1 MRPRGSNRRS
11 TGSSAATPASVVA
24 AGRASSSLSARVSN
38 ALSEDAWAEREP
50 LNQTAPHPA
59 ITIHISA
66 GDRLGSAAI
75 RWRRRLARRSRAR
88 EGSVAKVSPFDETYG
103 LELRVCNE
111 EIVEAVAPVRPNM
124 MQVSGLVH
132 GGVYAAMAE
141 SLASLG
147 TNCGVRAGD
156 QLALGASNHTSFLRP
171 IGEGSVR

>member
-1 MRPRGSNRRS
+1 
-11 TGSSAATPASVVA
+11 
-24 AGRASSSLSARVSN
+24 
-38 ALSEDAWAEREP
+38 
-50 LNQTAPHPA
+50 
-59 ITIHISA
+59 
-66 GDRLGSAAI
+66 
-75 RWRRRLARRSRAR
+75 
-88 EGSVAKVSPFDETYG
+88 VAKVSPFDETYG

-171 IGEGSVR
+171 IGEGSVRASARRVHAGSTTWVWDVEFFDTDDRLCSVSRMTIAVRSRAASSPRHSR